1 MKVKHANFIEC
12 AVYAVITIVVVA
24 ILGTLIFSAVS
35 NHRNKIDEGIIVDKQ
50 YTAEYSHYSTDRNGG
65 HFYRTPASYSF
76 TIEGEKD
83 GEIVRYTFDV
93 TKEEYDRYK
102 IGDYY
107 KR

>member
-1 MKVKHANFIEC
+1 MKTTKPDIIE
-12 AVYAVITIVVVA
+12 YAAYAIIVIVVFS
-24 ILGTLIFSAVS
+24 ILGTLIFSAVT
-35 NHRNKIDEGIIVDKQ
+35 NNRNKIDEGTIVDKK
-50 YTAEYSHYSTDRNGG
+50 YTEAYTHYSSDKNGG
-65 HFYRTPASYSF
+65 HFYKTPASYSF

-83 GEIVRYTFDV
+83 GETVRYTFDV

>member
-1 MKVKHANFIEC
+1 MKENKGTIIEC
-12 AVYAVITIVVVA
+12 SVYAIIIIAIVG

-50 YTAEYSHYSTDRNGG
+50 YTAEYTHYSSDKNGG
-65 HFYRTPASYSF
+65 HFYKVPDSYSF
-76 TIEGEKD
+76 TIEGKKD
-83 GEIVRYTFDV
+83 GETVKYTFEV
-93 TKEEYDRYK
+93 TKEEYNRYK

>member
-1 MKVKHANFIEC
+1 MKVKQANLIEC
-12 AVYAVITIVVVA
+12 AVYAIIVIVVVA
-24 ILGTLIFSAVS
+24 ILGTLIFATVY

-50 YTAEYSHYSTDRNGG
+50 YTAEYSHYSSDKNGG

-83 GEIVRYTFDV
+83 GETVRYTFSV
-93 TKEEYDRYK
+93 TKEEYDQYK